1 MTFQPRSTGRFSAW
15 LALALGAV
23 LLQGCGE
30 NKPAPAASSTRIF
43 AADFAGAAKSCVV
56 PKPTL
61 KDGDVTD
68 VAMKVGNDGGWCA
81 ITVAQKND
89 RPYDAGLL
97 TTRPNHGKV
106 FIHEVG
112 DATRIDYTPDH
123 AFVGTDTFTVRLLPG
138 NPGLRASVTVAAP

>member
-1 MTFQPRSTGRFSAW
+1 MTFPPRSAGRYSAW

-23 LLQGCGE
+23 LLQGCSD
-30 NKPAPAASSTRIF
+30 NKAGPAASSTRIF

-61 KDGDVTD
+61 KDGEIAE
-68 VAMKVGNDGGWCA
+68 VAMKVGNDGGWCG
-81 ITVAQKND
+81 ITVAQKTDKPFN
-89 RPYDAGLL
+89 AGLL
-97 TTRPNHGKV
+97 SGRPAHGKV

-123 AFVGTDTFTVRLLPG
+123 AFVGSDTFTVKLVPG
-138 NPGLRASVTVAAP
+138 NPGVRATVTVTAP